1 LNYKIQIS
9 YIEDKV
15 NNRGDGIYGYGGKIL
30 RVDLD
35 KGEFFT
41 EYLAGDFL
49 RKYVGGSV
57 MGIKYVYDEVP
68 PGVKWSDPEN
78 RFFIGSGPLGATS
91 VGGSGSICTVTKGA
105 LTDGMGSSQANGVF
119 GAYLRLNGLDAILLQ
134 GAAPEWS
141 YLYIHDGNAELKD
154 ARHLVGKL
162 TWEVEEGIRQE
173 LGKNLRDVSVL
184 SIGPAGDHLVRF
196 ASVFCDFGHV
206 SAHNGMGAVL
216 GSKRIKA
223 VVIERGRTP
232 VPIKDKEALSQ
243 AAKKI
248 LEFSKATN
256 SAMRTEG
263 TLPGVIMG
271 FKFSEAPVKNYT
283 RNYYPIAPDVLDS
296 YSPAKVLARFG
307 GKVKIYPCWACTA
320 EHCHRME
327 IPDGKYQGLNFEEPE
342 AEGIHLF
349 SATVGIEDV
358 TMTMVLNDLVD
369 KLGFDM
375 NESGYLMG
383 LVIECYEKG
392 LITKKDTDGLE
403 MTWGNGEAISS
414 MLKKIAFREGFGNIL
429 AEGTM
434 RAARVIGG
442 DAPSFAVHT
451 MKGNTPRGHDHRVV
465 WYELF
470 ETCVSNL
477 GTLESHKTAP
487 FTLFGVD
494 PKYDR
499 FDPIMVSTVN
509 AKLKGAMVFEDSMVT
524 CRINTCSAIDL
535 LCEAVNASTGWNMD
549 LNEAMAAG
557 KRGVNL
563 ARAFNLRCGIG
574 PELDRPSERYGSTL
588 PDGPHAGKNI
598 MLRWD
603 EMVRNYYKLMG
614 WDEITSKPLLET
626 LKKLGLDFVIPQL

>member
-1 LNYKIQIS
+1 MGNRRQMLGNKYQIF
-9 YIEDKV
+9 
-15 NNRGDGIYGYGGKIL
+15 GYTARVL
-30 RVDLD
+30 RVDLT
-35 KGEFFT
+35 KGEFT
-41 EYLAGDFL
+41 VQYLDEGTL

-57 MGIKYVYDEVP
+57 LGIKHIYDEVP
-68 PGVKWSDPEN
+68 PGVRWSDPEN
-78 RFFIGSGPLGATS
+78 RFFIGSGPLGATR

-105 LTDGMGSSQANGVF
+105 LTNGMGSSQANGVF
-119 GAYLRLNGLDAILLQ
+119 GAYLRLNGYDAVILH
-134 GAAPEWS
+134 GTAPEWS
-141 YLYIHDGNAELKD
+141 YLNIHDGITELKD
-154 ARHLVGKL
+154 ATHLLGKL
-162 TWEVEEGIRQE
+162 TWEVEEQIRRE

-216 GSKRIKA
+216 GSKKVKA
-223 VVIERGRTP
+223 VVVERGHTP
-232 VPIKDKEALSQ
+232 VALKDGQALSL

-248 LEFSKATN
+248 LEFSKTTN
-256 SAMRTEG
+256 AAMRTEG

-283 RNYYPIAPDVLDS
+283 RNYYPIAPDILDS
-296 YSPAKVLARFG
+296 YSPAKIMSRFG
-307 GKVKIYPCWACTA
+307 KKEKIYPCWACSA

-327 IPDGKYQGLNFEEPE
+327 IPDGKYQGLIFEEPE
-342 AEGIHLF
+342 AEGIHEF

-358 TMTMVLNDLVD
+358 TMTMVLNAMVD
-369 KLGFDM
+369 RLGFDI
-375 NESGYLMG
+375 NETGYLMG
-383 LVIECYEKG
+383 MVIECYEKG

-403 MTWGNGEAISS
+403 MTWGNGEAILA

-434 RAARVIGG
+434 RAAQAIGG
-442 DAPSFAVHT
+442 EAPRFAVHT
-451 MKGNTPRGHDHRVV
+451 MKGNTPRGHDHRAV

-487 FTLFGVD
+487 FSLFGVD

-499 FDPIMVSTVN
+499 FDPMMVSTVN
-509 AKLKGAMVFEDSMVT
+509 ARIKGAMVFEDSMVT
-524 CRINTCSAIDL
+524 CRINTCTALDL
-535 LCEAVNASTGWNMD
+535 LCEAVNAVTGWNMD
-549 LNEAMAAG
+549 MNEAMAVG

-563 ARAFNLRCGIG
+563 ARAFNLRHGISAD
-574 PELDRPSERYGSTL
+574 LDRPSERYGSAL
-588 PDGPHAGKNI
+588 PDGPQAGKNI

-603 EMVRNYYKLMG
+603 EMVRNYYHLMG
-614 WDEITSKPLLET
+614 WDEKTSQPLPET
-626 LKKLGLDFVIPQL
+626 LQKLGLDFVIPQLWPGF